1 MIKAWSHKLLMTL
14 FVYNYIILKYSVF
27 IFLDLK
33 QVPTVYFPP
42 FQLLYVEITGMLM
55 I

>member
-33 QVPTVYFPP
+33 QVPTVYFPL